1 MSSHTALLGIKQR
14 RSMAVLLMVAV
25 WVHHAELFERV
36 SP

>member
-14 RSMAVLLMVAV
+14 RSIAVLLMGAV
-25 WVHHAELFERV
+25 WVHHAELLEPV